1 MPYTVKVLP
10 LHIREQQIEQLVK
23 GSDKTEAFHEYQNR
37 AHELPVIFVPLEL
50 LLYRMA
56 NYRTRIA
63 QQSYIRREKKPGDF
77 FRQGQENEA
86 AQQIQ
91 HEILVKFAEQGRKGS
106 VTPIVD
112 VLKVEGQRQSIL
124 ITRTGVVVNGNRRL
138 AGMRDLYSENSNT
151 YRQFSHVKCLVLPAA
166 VTESEIIEI
175 EIRLQMK
182 QRTELDYDWINE
194 CIAIKELRDSGKS
207 IKDLMGLMNKKKV
220 EIEEAINALTEADL
234 YLTDWLGRPGDYD
247 AIEDAEQ
254 LFFDI
259 GSNLSSKSGEAQE
272 LSRRFAW
279 IFVDRRGGL
288 KRRVYDFN
296 PMFGKKADEVA
307 AKLAERVGVEV
318 EEDGESTDGQPAGDD
333 IDVDLGETNETALR
347 PLISLFNDPA
357 RREEL
362 ADNVIDISEGIIE
375 TEKGEQ
381 AGLACLNAVQKV
393 NGILAGID
401 LTRAAPD
408 SLASVQKQLESIQ
421 AHITRLKNALDQKPP
436 ATTKKA

>member
-1 MPYTVKVLP
+1 MPYTIRVLP
-10 LHIREQQIEQLVK
+10 QHVREQQIDQLIRAT
-23 GSDKTEAFHEYQNR
+23 DKCETFHEYQNR

-50 LLYRMA
+50 PLYRMA

-63 QQSYIRREKKPGDF
+63 QQSYIRREKTPADF

-86 AQQIQ
+86 AQQVQ
-91 HEILVKFAEQGRKGS
+91 HEILVKFAQQGRKGS

-112 VLKVEGQRQSIL
+112 VLKVEGQRNAVL
-124 ITRTGVVVNGNRRL
+124 ITRSGIVVNGNRRL
-138 AGMRDLYSENSNT
+138 AAMRDLYSDNSNT
-151 YRQFSHVKCLVLPAA
+151 YREFSHVKCVVLPPT
-166 VTESEIIEI
+166 VTESEIVEI

-207 IKDLMGLMNKKKV
+207 VRDLMGLMNKKKA

-234 YLTDWLGRPGDYD
+234 YLTDWIGRPGDYD

-254 LFFDI
+254 LFYDI
-259 GSNLSSKSGEAQE
+259 GCNLSAKAGEAQE

-279 IFVDRRGGL
+279 ILVDRRGGL
-288 KRRVYDFN
+288 RRRVYDFN
-296 PMFGKKADEVA
+296 PMFGRKADEVA
-307 AKLAERVGVEV
+307 AKLAERTGVEV
-318 EEDGESTDGQPAGDD
+318 EGPSPTAVTEPDGAD
-333 IDVDLGETNETALR
+333 IDVDLGETTETALR

-357 RREEL
+357 KREEL
-362 ADNVIDISEGIIE
+362 SDNVIDICEGIIE

-381 AGLACLNAVQKV
+381 AGLVCLNAIQKA

-408 SLASVQKQLESIQ
+408 SLPAIQKQLDAIHT
-421 AHITRLKNALDQKPP
+421 HIARLKNALEQNPS
-436 ATTKKA
+436 ATSRKA